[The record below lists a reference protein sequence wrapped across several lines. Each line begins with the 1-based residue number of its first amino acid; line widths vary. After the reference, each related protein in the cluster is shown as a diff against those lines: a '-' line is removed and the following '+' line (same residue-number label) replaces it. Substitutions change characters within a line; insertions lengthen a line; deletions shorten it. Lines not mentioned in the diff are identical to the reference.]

1 MGLADRDYMKK
12 DYQNKKFK
20 KKPRYT
26 ADGRRIVYRKIPPY
40 SSSDYNP
47 NSPSRRLK
55 SRLTQ
60 KYYDFKRWFFRR
72 KHPYSKL
79 RLGKLAT
86 NLGLAIGLT
95 LALFIVLSY
104 LDLLNS
110 IAIWFIGLGIVIA
123 LLLLYFI
130 LKNLY
135 KVFVNLRYGIR
146 GLTNGAKLILI
157 ILFILVLWQVY
168 QIHPDTNMPE
178 KNIGINGFIDITP
191 VQEAVSNLT
200 ENITAETFA
209 SFKPARETF
218 NESPKLQ
225 SYSYY
230 LNGRKSLSFTTYGGL
245 ADYLAKEDHSYYH
258 DYEEEVIMELL
269 QNDYQDEYLETFLE
283 EVRGL
288 SKSPDIQAE
297 IVISLVQHIPYNWGG
312 LYTISSDFLYPYETL
327 YRNRGVCCDKSI
339 LLAYLLDQLGYDV
352 VLFEWECQHM
362 AVGIRCD
369 EGFDF
374 QNTGYAFIETTRPTI
389 ISYVSD
395 DYIGGFRITSSPN
408 VIHVSKGGRALD
420 VSQEYNDAQELKK
433 IEVMGTVLDQYYYSR
448 WLAISNKYDLQYD
461 T

>member
-1 MGLADRDYMKK
+1 ML
-12 DYQNKKFK
+12 
-20 KKPRYT
+20 
-26 ADGRRIVYRKIPPY
+26 
-40 SSSDYNP
+40 
-47 NSPSRRLK
+47 L
-55 SRLTQ
+55 L
-60 KYYDFKRWFFRR
+60 
-72 KHPYSKL
+72 
-79 RLGKLAT
+79 
-86 NLGLAIGLT
+86 
-95 LALFIVLSY
+95 VLSY
-104 LDLLNS
+104 FDLLNNIS
-110 IAIWFIGLGIVIA
+110 FWFIELGTVIA
-123 LLLLYFI
+123 LILLFFI

-135 KVFVNLRYGIR
+135 HVLVNLRYGFR
-146 GLTNGAKLILI
+146 GLTNGVKFILI
-157 ILFILVLWQVY
+157 ILFVLVVWHVY
-168 QIHPDTNMPE
+168 QVNPD
-178 KNIGINGFIDITP
+178 INTSESDIDTANFFNITP
-191 VQEAVSNLT
+191 IQEVVSNFT
-200 ENITAETFA
+200 EIITEETFA
-209 SFKPARETF
+209 SLEPARETF

-230 LNGRKSLSFTTYGGL
+230 LNGRKSLAFTTYGGL
-245 ADYLAKEDHSYYH
+245 ADYLAKEDHSYYY

-269 QNDYQDEYLETFLE
+269 ENGYQDEYLETFLE

-288 SKSPDIQAE
+288 SKSPDIQAK

-408 VIHVSKGGRALD
+408 VIRVSEGGKALD

-433 IEVMGTVLDQYYYSR
+433 IEAMGTVLDQV
-448 WLAISNKYDLQYD
+448 LLLQ
-461 T
+461 